1 MNKKKSLIGLNIL
14 CLIMTVGCGGQL
26 YKVAPL
32 PASTPPAISTGN
44 ANGVNIG
51 ATVLEGDRSVEQFE
65 ANLLLA
71 GVIAVDVKLI
81 NQSSEQISAKRLKFE
96 LNDEERLKQI
106 QPKKALSKV
115 IDFYGNSFY
124 RVDARKRTQESY
136 EAIALKLDGAMAP
149 GETRRGFLFFET
161 DVAKIDGLTLTVTG
175 AGAPIFVNLAGNND
189 VPQKRGEPEN
199 QKPKQ

>member
-1 MNKKKSLIGLNIL
+1 MNKRNTLIGLNIF
-14 CLIMTVGCGGQL
+14 CLTMIAGCGGQL

-32 PASTPPAISTGN
+32 PASAPPAISTGN
-44 ANGVNIG
+44 AAGLNIG

-65 ANLLLA
+65 ANLPLA
-71 GVIAVDVKLI
+71 GVIAIDVKLI
-81 NQSSEQISAKRLKFE
+81 NQSSGSIGARRLKFK
-96 LNDEERLKQI
+96 LNDEKRFKQI

-136 EAIALKLDGAMAP
+136 EAIALKLDGLIAP

-161 DVAKIDGLTLTVTG
+161 DVKNLDGLTLKVTG
-175 AGAPIFVNLAGNND
+175 AGAPISVNLGGDSEAL
-189 VPQKRGEPEN
+189 PKPSEPEN

>member
-1 MNKKKSLIGLNIL
+1 MNKRKILIGLNIL
-14 CLIMTVGCGGQL
+14 CLIMSMGCGGQL

-32 PASTPPAISTGN
+32 PASVPPAISTGN
-44 ANGVNIG
+44 ADGLNIG

-65 ANLLLA
+65 ANLPLA
-71 GVIAVDVKLI
+71 GVIAIDVKLI
-81 NQSSEQISAKRLKFE
+81 NQSSEPISAKRLKFE
-96 LNDEERLKQI
+96 LNDEKRFKQI

-136 EAIALKLDGAMAP
+136 EAIALKLHGAIAP

-161 DVAKIDGLTLTVTG
+161 DVAKINGLTLTVTG
-175 AGAPIFVNLAGNND
+175 AGPPIYVNLADNGEAL
-189 VPQKRGEPEN
+189 QKRGEPEN
-199 QKPKQ
+199 QKTKQ

>member
-1 MNKKKSLIGLNIL
+1 MNKRKTLISLNIL
-14 CLIMTVGCGGQL
+14 CLTMIVGCGGQL

-32 PASTPPAISTGN
+32 PASAPPAISTGN
-44 ANGVNIG
+44 AAGLNIG

-65 ANLLLA
+65 ANLPLA

-81 NQSSEQISAKRLKFE
+81 NQSSGSISAKRLKFE
-96 LNDEERLKQI
+96 LNDEKRFKQI

-136 EAIALKLDGAMAP
+136 EAIALKLNGMLAP

-161 DVAKIDGLTLTVTG
+161 DVTNLDGLILTVTG
-175 AGAPIFVNLAGNND
+175 AGAPISVNLAGD
-189 VPQKRGEPEN
+189 SQALQKRSEPEKQN
-199 QKPKQ
+199 PKQ